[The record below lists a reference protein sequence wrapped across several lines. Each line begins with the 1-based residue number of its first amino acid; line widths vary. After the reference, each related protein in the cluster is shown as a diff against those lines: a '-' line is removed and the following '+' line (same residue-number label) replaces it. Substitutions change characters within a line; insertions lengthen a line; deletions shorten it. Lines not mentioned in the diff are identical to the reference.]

1 MIKVYR
7 MINVTQQEVYH
18 GISENPEKRKAKSH
32 CVRKTVA
39 VCHWD
44 CQNDKIILKEI
55 SQHRTQTK
63 ASSIAHG
70 LEKEYKHHRKF
81 TNIKT
86 KGK

>member
-18 GISENPEKRKAKSH
+18 GISENPAKRKSTSH
-32 CVRKTVA
+32 CKRKTVA
-39 VCHWD
+39 VSHWD
-44 CQNDKIILKEI
+44 CENDKIIMKEI
-55 SQHRTQTK
+55 SNHRTQSNASKK
-63 ASSIAHG
+63 AHA